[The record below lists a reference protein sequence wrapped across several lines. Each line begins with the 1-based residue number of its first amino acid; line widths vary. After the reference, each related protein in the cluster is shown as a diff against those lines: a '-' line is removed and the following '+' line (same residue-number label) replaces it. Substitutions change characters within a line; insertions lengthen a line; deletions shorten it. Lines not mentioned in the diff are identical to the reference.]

1 MPRWESDGEIVLMKP
16 GNSGGG
22 KDPDFW
28 SAFEDGEDR
37 VIGDEPAAPEK
48 IRILQRKL
56 YRKSKAEPGSPCRV
70 IRRRGTRC
78 RMTCDESNRRA
89 GCWKSV
95 RPVR

>member
-1 MPRWESDGEIVLMKP
+1 MPRWESDGEIVLMRL

-37 VIGDEPAAPEK
+37 VIGDEPATPEK

-56 YRKSKAEPGSPCRV
+56 YRKSKAEPGTPAVCYTGV
-70 IRRRGTRC
+70 GL
-78 RMTCDESNRRA
+78 NA
-89 GCWKSV
+89 GCHAMNPIGEPDAGDRHV
-95 RPVR
+95 RF